1 MIPRPSRRA
10 ALGALIVGALLHTVT
25 VLWAWRTWGLF
36 GRGNVLAW
44 LDFPASL
51 AYMHLDGEPLLTWSL
66 VAGGIQWGLIAGLLT
81 LLVGR
86 LARREGRE

>member
-1 MIPRPSRRA
+1 MIRRPSRRA
-10 ALGALIVGALLHTVT
+10 ALGALIVGVVLHTLT
-25 VLWAWRTWGLF
+25 VLWVWRTWGLF

-51 AYMHLDGEPLLTWSL
+51 AYMHLDGEPLLAWSL
-66 VAGGIQWGLIAGLLT
+66 VAGGIQWALIAGLLT

-86 LARREGRE
+86 LARGEGRE

>member
-1 MIPRPSRRA
+1 MISRPSRRA
-10 ALGALIVGALLHTVT
+10 MIAALIIGAVLHTLT
-25 VLWAWRTWGLF
+25 VLWTWRTWGLF

-66 VAGGIQWGLIAGLLT
+66 VAGGLQWALIAGLLA